1 MISSK
6 KRLNR
11 KAIQKKGPEWVLGCF
26 FFCAVLKVLN
36 DGCFAM
42 EIPQEIFNGKSETCH
57 FIEDLLYLQYSGC
70 PANVWS
76 ISADGS
82 EGRTLYWVQR
92 GAYGITVK
100 LTGWGIRC

>member
-1 MISSK
+1 MGFG
-6 KRLNR
+6 L
-11 KAIQKKGPEWVLGCF
+11 F

-82 EGRTLYWVQR
+82 EGRRLYWVQR